1 MNEQVIPAGAQVI
14 SAQPRVDYNIFIQEL
29 TTMTKK
35 FDMFLMGYEEIRD
48 ANGNVTMEKTSL
60 PKTNI
65 EGRKAVMSWVHNYIN
80 PNTYLAENKEG
91 NVRQIYAI
99 DNLNFLD
106 LLFLHLNEYEMT
118 IENAKDIHH
127 QFCGLMSNALM
138 RSMTDKKYIFPTINT
153 QYQSTA
159 PQQENKG
166 GFFDLFRR

>member
-14 SAQPRVDYNIFIQEL
+14 SAQPSVDYNIFIQEL

-65 EGRKAVMSWVHNYIN
+65 EGRKAIMSWVHNYIN
-80 PNTYLAENKEG
+80 PNTYLAENKEN
-91 NVRQIYAI
+91 NVRQIYQL

-106 LLFLHLNEYEMT
+106 LLFLHLNEYELT

-138 RSMTDKKYIFPTINT
+138 RSMTDKQYIFPTINT
-153 QYQSTA
+153 TYQGQ
-159 PQQENKG
+159 PQLQAERPKLWG
-166 GFFDLFRR
+166 LF

>member
-14 SAQPRVDYNIFIQEL
+14 SAQPSVDYNIFIQEL
-29 TTMTKK
+29 TTMTRK
-35 FDMFLMGYEEIRD
+35 FEQFLMGQDEILNSNND
-48 ANGNVTMEKTSL
+48 KVLVQTSL

-65 EGRKAVMSWVHNYIN
+65 EGRKAIMSWVHNYIN
-80 PNTYLAENKEG
+80 PNTYLAENKEN
-91 NVRQIYAI
+91 NVRQIYQI

-106 LLFLHLNEYEMT
+106 LLFLHLNEYELT

-153 QYQSTA
+153 TYQGQ
-159 PQQENKG
+159 PQLQAERPKLWG
-166 GFFDLFRR
+166 LF

>member
-14 SAQPRVDYNIFIQEL
+14 SAQPSVDYNIFIQEL

-35 FDMFLMGYEEIRD
+35 FEQFLMGQDEILNSNND
-48 ANGNVTMEKTSL
+48 KVLVQTSL

-65 EGRKAVMSWVHNYIN
+65 EGRKAIMSWVHNYIN
-80 PNTYLAENKEG
+80 PNTYLAENKEN
-91 NVRQIYAI
+91 NVRQIYQI

-106 LLFLHLNEYEMT
+106 LLFLHLNEYELT

-153 QYQSTA
+153 TYQGQ
-159 PQQENKG
+159 PQMQEKPKLWG
-166 GFFDLFRR
+166 LF